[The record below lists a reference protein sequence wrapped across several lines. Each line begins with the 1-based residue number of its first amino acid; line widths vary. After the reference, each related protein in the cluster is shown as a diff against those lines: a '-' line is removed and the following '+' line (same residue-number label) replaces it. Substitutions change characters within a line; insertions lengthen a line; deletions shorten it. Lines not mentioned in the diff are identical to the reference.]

1 MTSTKTSDSIR
12 CLALSVDIGAG
23 HRRAAEALCEAIL
36 TIWPGSRYKIVEAL
50 DYLGPGA
57 GKLAKD
63 FYFGVLKEIPDFLG
77 KLYKQRKL
85 VDILRPLGEFLD
97 DFRTFAY
104 GLTPVIKSFRPHV
117 IFAMHPIACG
127 LAGALGRRGVADC
140 PLVAVLTDF
149 DGHPAWI
156 ARGIDLYL
164 APIPQVAQD
173 LEDRGLPTG
182 TVSVTGLPLRSA
194 FESIRNEET
203 AKDSIGLNRGL
214 FTILLIGGG
223 LGLGPILETAEALTN
238 LKGPIQLVL
247 IAGKN
252 RELENSAR
260 ALANRSSI
268 PLHVRGL
275 VENIWDYMNAAD
287 LVISKPGGL
296 SCAEVLAVGLPLIAL
311 APIPGQEQ
319 ANCDALVKAGVAIH
333 APSAQTAYRAVKQL
347 LNSPQLQQE
356 MSLAALRLGRPN
368 AARKA
373 AQLVLSLIEGR

>member
-1 MTSTKTSDSIR
+1 MASTKTSDSVR

-36 TIWPGSRYKIVEAL
+36 AIRPGSCSKIVDAL

-63 FYFGVLKEIPDFLG
+63 FYFGVLKEIPDFWG

-85 VDILRPLGEFLD
+85 VDVFRPFVEFVD
-97 DFRTFAY
+97 DFRTYVY
-104 GLTPVIKSFRPHV
+104 GLKPVIKSFRPHV

-127 LAGALGRRGVADC
+127 LAGALGRRGIADC
-140 PLVAVLTDF
+140 PVVAVLTDF

-164 APIPQVAQD
+164 VPIPQVARD
-173 LEDRGLPTG
+173 LEQRGLPAG
-182 TVSVTGLPLRSA
+182 TVAVTGLPLRAA
-194 FESIRNEET
+194 FESIRSKHVT
-203 AKDSIGLNRGL
+203 CRSIGLNDGV

-223 LGLGPILETAEALTN
+223 LGLGPILETAEALTT
-238 LKGPIQLVL
+238 LEGPIQLVI

-252 RELENSAR
+252 RELEDSAQ
-260 ALANRSSI
+260 ALASRVSI
-268 PLHVRGL
+268 SVHVRGL
-275 VENIWDYMNAAD
+275 VENIWDYMNVAD

-296 SCAEVLAVGLPLIAL
+296 SCAEILAVGVPLIAL

-319 ANCDALVKAGVAIH
+319 ANCDALVKEGVAIH
-333 APSAQTAYRAVKQL
+333 ASSAEAAYTAVERLLMSTQL
-347 LNSPQLQQE
+347 RQE
-356 MSLAALRLGRPN
+356 MSLAATRLGRPN

-373 AQLVLSLIEGR
+373 AQLVLSLIERR